1 MRQFLKALPKLNLK
15 YLTIFIVGTILVLL
29 WAMPSIAA
37 DCKSLAAYQSEY
49 KDCHACLSIKVML
62 EAFMTAASKTYDI
75 SREAGTI
82 LLKIGSFLWIAF
94 FIIKKISSFTNPE
107 APKMVN
113 EFLVFMF
120 LYTLFVR

>member
-82 LLKIGSFLWIAF
+82 LLKIGSFLSKREAGEKPTISASYFFAISIIFSLIAF
-94 FIIKKISSFTNPE
+94 LP
-107 APKMVN
+107 P
-113 EFLVFMF
+113 
-120 LYTLFVR
+120 